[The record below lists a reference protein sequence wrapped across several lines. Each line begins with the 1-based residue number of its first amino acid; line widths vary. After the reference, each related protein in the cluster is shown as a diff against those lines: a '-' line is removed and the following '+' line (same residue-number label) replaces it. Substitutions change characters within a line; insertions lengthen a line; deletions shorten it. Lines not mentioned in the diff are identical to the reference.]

1 MNYHALHN
9 LLTFSQEPTMD
20 AISILVISILI
31 VVTGILV
38 LRLHAFLALTFA
50 ALVAAFLTTDTAL
63 EHYAQDEAIIAFK
76 KMHGAEP
83 VADAYSDKTIYDK
96 DLA

>member
-1 MNYHALHN
+1 MG
-9 LLTFSQEPTMD
+9 
-20 AISILVISILI
+20 AISILIISILI
-31 VVTGILV
+31 VVIGILV

-63 EHYAQDEAIIAFK
+63 DHYAQDEAIAAFE

-83 VADAYSDKTIYDK
+83 DTATYADTDKEQF
-96 DLA
+96 